1 MTTHGTGERLWRCAA
16 HTDGCKLFCLNG
28 LGFGTV
34 PALESAM
41 RFRVSGRH
49 DSLLLAGFTLAL
61 LVIFQRSFQFFFQVA
76 NDIER
81 SYGVALVPALLILSV
96 MFVFHLTAHRREM
109 RADAAAA
116 AREAE
121 VARARTRE
129 LEHLMAFGQT
139 LSRALTI
146 DALHEAIWR
155 HLPALAPDADIWML
169 VRRDSEWERVTDRA
183 EARWRAGEIES
194 IADAILDVSPERF
207 ASPDGLEQGGF
218 LCYVISAGGQSAGVI
233 GVAPASVSTAVRRT
247 IGTAASLLG
256 IALHNVQLFTAIR
269 DHGLRDAL
277 TDCFNRAHGLEVLEG
292 ELARARRSQ
301 NPVSV
306 MMFDVDQFKRIND
319 EHGHLCGDDVLAA
332 VGQRLRQV
340 LRRSDL
346 RCRFGGD
353 EFMIV
358 LPETAAAGAARVG
371 EWVRGEIEQ
380 IVVAGRNAS
389 VTPTISVGV
398 ATATAG
404 EQADALVER
413 ADRALYAAKAAGRNC
428 VRGGAG
434 RPAHV
439 FPLAAGAPQR

>member
-1 MTTHGTGERLWRCAA
+1 
-16 HTDGCKLFCLNG
+16 
-28 LGFGTV
+28 
-34 PALESAM
+34 M

-61 LVIFQRSFQFFFQVA
+61 LVIFQRSLQFLFQVA

-96 MFVFHLTAHRREM
+96 MFVFHLTANRREM
-109 RADAAAA
+109 RAEAAAA
-116 AREAE
+116 GREAD

-139 LSRALTI
+139 LSRALTV

-155 HLPALAPDADIWML
+155 HLPGLAPEAEIWML
-169 VRRDSEWERVTDRA
+169 VRRDAEWERVTDRA
-183 EARWRAGEIES
+183 QARWRAGEIEAV
-194 IADAILDVSPERF
+194 ADAILNVSPERF
-207 ASPDGLEQGGF
+207 ESPDGMEHGGF
-218 LCYVISAGGQSAGVI
+218 LCYVISAGGQTAGVI
-233 GVAPASVSTAVRRT
+233 GVAPAGLPAALRRT
-247 IGTAASLLG
+247 IATAASLLG
-256 IALHNVQLFTAIR
+256 IALHNVQLFAEIR
-269 DHGLRDAL
+269 DHGLRDSL
-277 TDCFNRAHGLEVLEG
+277 TGCFNRAHGLEVLES
-292 ELARARRSQ
+292 ELSRARRSQ

-319 EHGHLCGDDVLAA
+319 EHGHLCGDEVLSA

-353 EFMIV
+353 EFLIV
-358 LPETAAAGAARVG
+358 LPETAAPGAARVG

-380 IVVAGRNAS
+380 IVVTGRDAAIA
-389 VTPTISVGV
+389 PTISVGV

-404 EQADALVER
+404 EQADSLLER

-428 VRGGAG
+428 VRGGVG
-434 RPAHV
+434 RATHLY
-439 FPLAAGAPQR
+439 PLTAASPQR